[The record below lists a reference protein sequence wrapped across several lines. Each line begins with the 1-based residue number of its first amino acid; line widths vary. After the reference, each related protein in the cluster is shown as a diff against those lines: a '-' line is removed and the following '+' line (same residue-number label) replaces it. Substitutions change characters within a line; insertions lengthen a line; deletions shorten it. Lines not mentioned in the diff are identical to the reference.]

1 MKTNIWRMPHHEH
14 RTLCVAVARL
24 IPTLEWR
31 HSGLGMLQAYVYEGT
46 TDELRVHV
54 WCSELERPGIRE
66 SGLLHDHRFDLT
78 SQILV
83 GALTQVEYQLTPSDV
98 GLWQLHEVVHA
109 RAAAGGKHA
118 PNDGLVTPLPG
129 RYAAVTRSFVLSA
142 GEAYAYP
149 KQEFHGTFLQTH
161 YAVTVMTK
169 AQQEEVPAR
178 IMAPYGQPVVHA
190 FAEPL
195 PRVAWQ
201 HNLDTARDLLLA
213 RWREGA

>member
-1 MKTNIWRMPHHEH
+1 MKTNIWRMTHHEH
-14 RTLCVAVARL
+14 RALCGLVAKL
-24 IPTLEWR
+24 IPSLEWR
-31 HSGLGMLQAYVYEGT
+31 HSGLGMLQAYVHEGT
-46 TDELRVHV
+46 ADELRVHV

-83 GALTQVEYQLTPSDV
+83 GALTQVEYKLTPSEA
-98 GLWQLHEVVHA
+98 GTWQLHEVVHA
-109 RAAAGGKHA
+109 RAAAGG
-118 PNDGLVTPLPG
+118 NGLVTPLPG
-129 RYAAVTRSFVLSA
+129 RYTAEQRSFVLSA
-142 GEAYAYP
+142 GDAYAYP

-169 AQQEEVPAR
+169 SQQEEVPAR

-190 FAEPL
+190 FAETL
-195 PRVAWQ
+195 PRAAWQ
-201 HNLDTARDLLLA
+201 HNLDTARDLLLS